1 MYDIVIIGAGPA
13 GSTFARLLPKHLKVL
28 LLDKRNL
35 DEIEPKYNKTCGG
48 LISPDAQGMLAK
60 FDLGVPKDVL
70 VDPQLLSVKVIDVDN
85 DIERF
90 YQRNYINIDRERFDR
105 WLVNIVP
112 QNVEKIFS
120 IKFNKYT
127 DIENGYKI
135 EYFKDKQLKSVEA
148 KMIVGADGANS
159 LLRKILYPNTKIK
172 KYVSIQ
178 KWYSQKESIN
188 HYVAIF
194 DKGISDYYQ
203 WAISKDNCLI
213 VGSATDVNDNDPNNK
228 FKRLEN
234 VLKNRGYDLSK
245 EVKKEGSFILR
256 PTKLRDVK
264 TGKDN
269 IFLIGEAAGLVSPSS
284 AEGYS
289 YAFRSAMYLAR
300 AVNSNNIRKNYQKQL
315 FKLKLNLVYKK
326 MKLPAMY
333 NRFIRGF
340 ILKTNLLTI
349 DIEE

>member
-127 DIENGYKI
+127 EIENGYKI

-245 EVKKEGSFILR
+245 EE
-256 PTKLRDVK
+256 
-264 TGKDN
+264 
-269 IFLIGEAAGLVSPSS
+269 
-284 AEGYS
+284 
-289 YAFRSAMYLAR
+289 M
-300 AVNSNNIRKNYQKQL
+300 
-315 FKLKLNLVYKK
+315 
-326 MKLPAMY
+326 
-333 NRFIRGF
+333 
-340 ILKTNLLTI
+340 
-349 DIEE
+349 